1 MGKGRLFGDKAKPR
15 KSTYTE
21 EKVSSLLWPRDRFC
35 DRESQEIRF
44 RQQTEPQEG
53 DRAMGATANNCERG
67 GTSPPERDRG
77 ELRGESQTH
86 AVQGTRCRPVIRAEG
101 LFRAFATG
109 ANPQRP
115 YMFDSAF

>member
-1 MGKGRLFGDKAKPR
+1 MIR
-15 KSTYTE
+15 KE
-21 EKVSSLLWPRDRFC
+21 
-35 DRESQEIRF
+35 
-44 RQQTEPQEG
+44 QQSEPQEG